1 MAELAILKDT
11 AVQNSPL
18 HEARWWEPEPGN
30 RVHCF
35 LCPRHCRIHE
45 GQSGFCFIRVNR
57 GGKLYSLG
65 YGSPAALQVDPI
77 EKKPLNHFLPGTR
90 VFSMGTAGCNM
101 GCFFCQN
108 WTSPSRATIKFT
120 HNRFRPKKFL
130 CLRANT
136 IALRSRL
143 PTTSRRSG
151 ANTLWTFA
159 PRQKRMD

>member
-1 MAELAILKDT
+1 MAELAILKDGT
-11 AVQNSPL
+11 ALHAEPL
-18 HEARWWEPEPGN
+18 HEARWWESEPGN

-35 LCPRHCRIHE
+35 LCPRHCRIHD

-57 GGKLYSLG
+57 GGKLFSLG

-108 WTSPSRATIKFT
+108 WDKIGRA
-120 HNRFRPKKFL
+120 HV
-130 CLRANT
+130 
-136 IALRSRL
+136 
-143 PTTSRRSG
+143 
-151 ANTLWTFA
+151 
-159 PRQKRMD
+159 